1 MVAWLLGTERAGNMV
16 EFADHSGTLV
26 IFEACSSLANV
37 SLAIL
42 CWVTISQLVQRKAKP
57 VDMFWCLLACCSV
70 VAINVARV
78 SLMGLS
84 GHHYAAVHSAAGN
97 AVATGVTLGLTVA
110 ICLWGVRADVLA
122 RN

>member
-42 CWVTISQLVQRKAKP
+42 CWITVSQLANRKAKLT
-57 VDMFWCLLACCSV
+57 DIFWCLLACCGV
-70 VAINVARV
+70 IAINVSRV

-84 GHHYAAVHSAAGN
+84 GLHYEAVHSVVGN
-97 AVATGVTLGLTVA
+97 AVANGVTLGLTVG
-110 ICLWGVRADVLA
+110 ICLLGVRADVFA